1 MYAWYYGFCFI
12 DVETD
17 ILSHVFIGNSQLD
30 LSRDLKTEKPL
41 NYLLCY
47 PYLPSVLNMLFQL
60 VLL

>member
-17 ILSHVFIGNSQLD
+17 FLSHVFIGNSQLA

-41 NYLLCY
+41 NYLLFY
-47 PYLPSVLNMLFQL
+47 PYLPSVLHMLFQL